1 MARETYDPFK
11 DETIHQKK
19 PRRTPVM
26 IDWKRAAR
34 RFAEGVAPAVI
45 AAELG
50 IDEDRFWCHLHK
62 SSRFRFLVARAA
74 EQRQAAASLQAEL
87 AGPAAIRDRLQQPE
101 SLDAETLRALMA
113 APAVPDAGAMAVEA
127 RVEALATAGRPA
139 PNMALRARLA
149 AEKRRMDAQVVAM
162 QDKFAARFPALG
174 AETDRSETNAN
185 EAERALTNTNEAK
198 RSESNANETDR
209 NEADRPETIASDRK
223 PTETATNA
231 RKPLPARTRP
241 EDDNPWPGRPPRHL
255 VPPPPEPRS
264 RAALLGTITD
274 LEGPDLARIRA
285 MGGFD
290 PPEIEA
296 PSGA

>member
-11 DETIHQKK
+11 DEAIHQKK
-19 PRRTPVM
+19 PRRKPVM

-62 SSRFRFLVARAA
+62 SPRFRFLVARAA
-74 EQRQAAASLQAEL
+74 EQRQAAIRLQTEL

-101 SLDAETLRALMA
+101 SLDGETLRGLMA
-113 APAVPDAGAMAVEA
+113 APAAPDAGAMAGQVET

-139 PNMALRARLA
+139 PNLALRARLA
-149 AEKRRMDAQVVAM
+149 ADKRRMDAQVAAM

-174 AETDRSETNAN
+174 AETKRSETNTNEAEPPVTNTNETKRNETNAN
-185 EAERALTNTNEAK
+185 EAERA
-198 RSESNANETDR
+198 
-209 NEADRPETIASDRK
+209 ETITSERK
-223 PTETATNA
+223 PTEPVTNE
-231 RKPLPARTRP
+231 RKPVPARARP
-241 EDDNPWPGRPPRHL
+241 DDDNPWPGRPPRHL
-255 VPPPPEPRS
+255 VPKPPEPRS
-264 RAALLGTITD
+264 RAALLGTIID

-290 PPEIEA
+290 PPESPDA
-296 PSGA
+296 DGPTGG